1 MVALA
6 QKFDTGLKGLLTT
19 ICATFIVLMVFFTV
33 WTVVMRYIFL
43 NAPFWSDTLTM
54 FFNVWMV
61 FLALAI
67 TVRDRSHISMTMMYE
82 ILPPIVGF
90 SCGFLWPVLICAFG
104 LFIAVYG
111 FEAGWNVP
119 GKYWEFGYMSKK
131 WPMMIM
137 PTVGVFMF
145 VMAAIVIIED
155 ILRAL
160 KGDFEV
166 HAHELEDIEEFQR
179 MAGIDSDKVAATE
192 ERTDAH

>member
-6 QKFDTGLKGLLTT
+6 HKFDTGLKGLLST
-19 ICATFIVLMVFFTV
+19 ICSTFIILMVFFTV
-33 WTVVMRYIFL
+33 WTVVMRYVFL

-61 FLALAI
+61 FLALAL
-67 TVRDRSHISMTMMYE
+67 TVRDRNHISMTMLYE

-90 SCGFLWPVLICAFG
+90 SCEFLWTLLICIFG
-104 LFIAVYG
+104 IFIAIWG
-111 FEAGWNVP
+111 FDASWNVP

-137 PTVGVFMF
+137 PTVGVLMF
-145 VMAAIVIIED
+145 VMALIVLIED
-155 ILRAL
+155 VLRFR
-160 KGDFEV
+160 KGDIQV

-179 MAGIDSDKVAATE
+179 LAGIEADELEVQ
-192 ERTDAH
+192 ERADAH